1 MFLEYRKELR
11 VIYNNLGAL
20 VTCCNM
26 TEIIA
31 VIYCDLGSE
40 SLYLCSLLALVLS
53 EMTHQD
59 FSKILIELV
68 HYYIFR
74 EAKPRQ
80 NVYWSRLS
88 VCLCVCL
95 SVPRLIPT
103 LLADLDVTWGMV
115 GGAL

>member
-20 VTCCNM
+20 VSNM
-26 TEIIA
+26 TELIA

-40 SLYLCSLLALVLS
+40 SLYLCSVLAVVLS

-68 HYYIFR
+68 DYYILR
-74 EAKPRQ
+74 EA
-80 NVYWSRLS
+80 
-88 VCLCVCL
+88 
-95 SVPRLIPT
+95 
-103 LLADLDVTWGMV
+103 
-115 GGAL
+115 